1 MQFAMVSMIRN
12 YTRQPA
18 IHKLSQD
25 TSATGLRG
33 DLRSVTFGLPFGVL
47 VAIFGEDT
55 ESEFDPD
62 ALAVLDVA
70 GDFL

>member
-1 MQFAMVSMIRN
+1 MVSMIRN
-12 YTRQPA
+12 YTRQPI

-33 DLRSVTFGLPFGVL
+33 DLRSATFGVL

-62 ALAVLDVA
+62 VLAVLDVA